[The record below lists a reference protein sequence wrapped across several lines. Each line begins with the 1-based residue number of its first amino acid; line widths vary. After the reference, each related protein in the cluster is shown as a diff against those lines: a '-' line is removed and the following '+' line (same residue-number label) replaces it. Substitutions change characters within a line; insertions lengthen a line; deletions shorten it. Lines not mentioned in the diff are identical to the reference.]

1 MLCSGR
7 SSRIEMVQTAPSQ
20 QSYSETD
27 ITPALA
33 SFRQGRGDEAE
44 AFCDAILA
52 AVPDHIDALHLLG
65 LVRHQQ
71 RRHGEALKFIGA
83 VLDRAPRSVDALNNY
98 GIVLGAVDRHQEALA
113 PFEAALAVQPDH
125 IGALVGRADALARL
139 GRHEEAVE
147 AYEAVRAREPNHLHA
162 LNESGGLH
170 MRLGSPQSALAC
182 YERALALAPGTVEL
196 LVNRGTALRALNR
209 DADALAS
216 FTQAAALRPDFAEA
230 RWNASLIG
238 RRQGDFASGWKGYE
252 WRWRKADWRARCRN
266 FSAPLW
272 LGDAPIA
279 GRTILLHA
287 EQGFGDTIQ
296 FIRYAPLVARLGARV
311 VLECPAELTRL
322 LRNADGVDQIIARG
336 DALPAFDFHCP
347 LLSLPLAFATELAT
361 VPANVPYLQ
370 SQAEQAAKWRGR
382 LPQSGRMRVGIC
394 WAGNREHA
402 SDRGRS
408 IPLDRFASILSASGL
423 DFVSL
428 QKEVGPAQAAAL
440 RDHGVFQLG
449 QEFVDFA
456 DAAAVIAMLDLVI
469 SVDTAVA
476 HLAGAM
482 GKAVALLLPFSPDFR
497 WMLNRT
503 DSPWYPTV
511 RLFRQSTLGDWD
523 EVIERLR
530 EELAEVARRPVLQQ
544 LQTAIQSCAVPPIA

>member
-1 MLCSGR
+1 MLRSGR
-7 SSRIEMVQTAPSQ
+7 SSRIDVAQTTLSEHGHA
-20 QSYSETD
+20 ETD
-27 ITPALA
+27 ITPALT
-33 SFRQGRGDEAE
+33 SFGLGRCDEA
-44 AFCDAILA
+44 AASCDAILA

-71 RRHGEALKFIGA
+71 RRHDEALKFIGA
-83 VLDRAPRSVDALNNY
+83 VLDRAPRSADALNNC
-98 GIVLGAVDRHQEALA
+98 GIVLGALDRHKEALA
-113 PFEAALAVQPDH
+113 RFGAALAVQADH
-125 IGALVGRADALARL
+125 IGALAGRADALARL
-139 GRHEEAVE
+139 GRHDEALE
-147 AYEAVRAREPNHLHA
+147 AYEAVRTREPNHLHA

-182 YERALALAPGTVEL
+182 YERALALVPGAVEL
-196 LVNRGTALRALNR
+196 LVNKGTALRALNR

-216 FTQAAALRPDFAEA
+216 FTDAAALKPDFAEA
-230 RWNASLIG
+230 RWNASLI
-238 RRQGDFASGWKGYE
+238 RLRQGDFTSGWKDYE
-252 WRWRKADWRARCRN
+252 WRWRKADWRSRCRN

-272 LGDAPIA
+272 LGDAPIV
-279 GRTILLHA
+279 GKTILLHA

-311 VLECPAELTRL
+311 VLECPDELTRL
-322 LRNADGVDQIIARG
+322 LRNVEGVDRIVMRG
-336 DALPAFDFHCP
+336 DALPTFDFHCP
-347 LLSLPLAFATELAT
+347 LLSLPLAFGTELAT
-361 VPANVPYLQ
+361 VPANIPYLQ
-370 SQAEQAAKWRGR
+370 SHPEQVAKWRGR
-382 LPQSGRMRVGIC
+382 LRQNGLPRVGIC
-394 WAGNREHA
+394 WAGSREHA

-408 IPLDRFASILSASGL
+408 IPLDRFASTLSASGL

-428 QKEVGPAQAAAL
+428 QKEVSPAQAAVL

-456 DAAAVIAMLDLVI
+456 DAAAVIAMLDLVV

-511 RLFRQSTLGDWD
+511 RLFRQSALGDWD
-523 EVIERLR
+523 GVVERLR
-530 EELAEVARRPVLQQ
+530 EELGEVARRPVLQPS
-544 LQTAIQSCAVPPIA
+544 AHRI

>member
-1 MLCSGR
+1 MLRSGR
-7 SSRIEMVQTAPSQ
+7 SSRIEMVQTALSQ

-27 ITPALA
+27 ITPGLA
-33 SFRQGRGDEAE
+33 SFRQGRSDEAA

-52 AVPDHIDALHLLG
+52 AVPDHIGALHLLG

-113 PFEAALAVQPDH
+113 RFEAALALQPDH

-139 GRHEEAVE
+139 RRHEEAIE

-162 LNESGGLH
+162 LNEAGGLH

-182 YERALALAPGTVEL
+182 YERALSLAPGTVEL
-196 LVNRGTALRALNR
+196 LVNRGTALRVLNR

-216 FTQAAALRPDFAEA
+216 FTEAAALQPDFAEA
-230 RWNASLIG
+230 RWNASLI
-238 RRQGDFASGWKGYE
+238 RLRQGDFASGWKDYE
-252 WRWRKADWRARCRN
+252 WRWRKADWRARRRN
-266 FSAPLW
+266 FSASPW

-287 EQGFGDTIQ
+287 EQGFGDTMQ

-322 LRNADGVDQIIARG
+322 LRNADGVDQIVARG

-347 LLSLPLAFATELAT
+347 LLSLPLAFTTELAT

-370 SQAEQAAKWRGR
+370 SQPEQAAKWRGR
-382 LPQSGRMRVGIC
+382 LPQSGRLRVGIC
-394 WAGNREHA
+394 WAGSREHA

-428 QKEVGPAQAAAL
+428 QKEVSSAQGAVL

-482 GKAVALLLPFSPDFR
+482 GRAVALLLPFSPDFR

-503 DSPWYPTV
+503 DSPWYPTM
-511 RLFRQSTLGDWD
+511 RLFRQSILGDWD
-523 EVIERLR
+523 GVIERLR

-544 LQTAIQSCAVPPIA
+544 S